1 MSRSVW
7 EAAKN
12 QLKLEVSAVNS
23 EVMDLEEIR
32 DELDDPNGIAVFADG
47 ALASGRVQE
56 RDDLGKAQKQM
67 ALAERDIN
75 TIRQMS
81 GVTGENRGLDTNATS
96 GKAVLAKAEQ
106 GGLLTAELFDNL
118 LLARQIEGELTL
130 SVAEQFMITPRTIRV
145 PGEKWEYIKLNEPNA
160 DGTYRNDLAARR
172 AHFVVGEQAWKQ
184 SYAEAAFE
192 QLMQVFTQ
200 LASAAPNVVI
210 AMLDVLFEI
219 HPNLP
224 KKQTLLQRI
233 RSVTGQA
240 GSDGKLTPEQQQA
253 KQMQAQRAQAQFEA
267 EMAQL
272 RATVKEAEAKGEK
285 LEAEGMAKRL
295 EAIYMA
301 AQAAQVA
308 VQIPGAMPVAD
319 QILKSSG
326 FQDRDGG
333 DVAAVP
339 AGLPA
344 PAAAAAPIPD
354 PLQADG
360 AMQGIETPASDGVQP
375 GAMQQ

>member
-1 MSRSVW
+1 
-7 EAAKN
+7 
-12 QLKLEVSAVNS
+12 
-23 EVMDLEEIR
+23 
-32 DELDDPNGIAVFADG
+32 
-47 ALASGRVQE
+47 
-56 RDDLGKAQKQM
+56 
-67 ALAERDIN
+67 
-75 TIRQMS
+75 
-81 GVTGENRGLDTNATS
+81 
-96 GKAVLAKAEQ
+96 
-106 GGLLTAELFDNL
+106 
-118 LLARQIEGELTL
+118 
-130 SVAEQFMITPRTIRV
+130 
-145 PGEKWEYIKLNEPNA
+145 
-160 DGTYRNDLAARR
+160 
-172 AHFVVGEQAWKQ
+172 
-184 SYAEAAFE
+184 
-192 QLMQVFTQ
+192 
-200 LASAAPNVVI
+200 
-210 AMLDVLFEI
+210 MLDVLFEI